1 LHRNQLK
8 NIAFS
13 TLNPYPTKVTDIALF
28 SFIPIIHLLSYSN
41 PKWFVEAHPEGV
53 RFHKPRKST
62 NDLGQQEGKLW
73 GKVGKLPYKAKRIV
87 S

>member
-1 LHRNQLK
+1 M
-8 NIAFS
+8 
-13 TLNPYPTKVTDIALF
+13 
-28 SFIPIIHLLSYSN
+28 
-41 PKWFVEAHPEGV
+41 EAHPEGV

-87 S
+87 SPEDVDQAITGKFKTK